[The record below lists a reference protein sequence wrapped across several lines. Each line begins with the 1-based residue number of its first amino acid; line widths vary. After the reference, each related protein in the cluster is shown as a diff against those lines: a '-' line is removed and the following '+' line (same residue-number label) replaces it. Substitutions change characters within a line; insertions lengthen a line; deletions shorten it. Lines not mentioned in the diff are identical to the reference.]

1 MFLRMEIMH
10 MNDIVSVIIPVYNNE
25 KYVKECITSIMNQSY
40 KYLEI
45 IVVDDGSLDNS
56 ADICDETAKF
66 DERITVYHNDNMG
79 VGAARN
85 FGIEKASGKYVM
97 FVDSD
102 DICHE
107 NMIEKM
113 TAELEKKE
121 EDLIICGIAMF
132 KDYPQVNRY
141 IRFDSQRLSIQKYI
155 EKVLLSVQT
164 GQFCGGP
171 YNKIFSRKIIV
182 ENGLRFETKMNYAED
197 FCFNLSYLQYIDSV
211 QIIDECLYYYRMDV
225 QNSLTYKNYHEFK
238 EQEYWKQ
245 RFMAYK
251 RFEETFVYYDL
262 FYKNKEQVELLLKK
276 YLISTMKMCCKN
288 KLPKEKII
296 TFIGEIN
303 SDPYIQSR
311 INNGKFMSFSD
322 KFRMNL
328 MRNDKLII
336 LYYLEK
342 TRYLIGNLLLIIMKS
357 K

>member
-1 MFLRMEIMH
+1 MYKRITKGWMKHLDFILLDLVCLHLAYFLSFFIR
-10 MNDIVSVIIPVYNNE
+10 NGRGNVYQVDIYQQMAYVITLISICVAFVSDNYKGILHRGYLKEV
-25 KYVKECITSIMNQSY
+25 KYVFTQS
-40 KYLEI
+40 
-45 IVVDDGSLDNS
+45 
-56 ADICDETAKF
+56 
-66 DERITVYHNDNMG
+66 VY
-79 VGAARN
+79 VA
-85 FGIEKASGKYVM
+85 V
-97 FVDSD
+97 
-102 DICHE
+102 
-107 NMIEKM
+107 
-113 TAELEKKE
+113 
-121 EDLIICGIAMF
+121 
-132 KDYPQVNRY
+132 
-141 IRFDSQRLSIQKYI
+141 
-155 EKVLLSVQT
+155 
-164 GQFCGGP
+164 
-171 YNKIFSRKIIV
+171 
-182 ENGLRFETKMNYAED
+182 FE
-197 FCFNLSYLQYIDSV
+197 
-211 QIIDECLYYYRMDV
+211 DECLYYYRMDV